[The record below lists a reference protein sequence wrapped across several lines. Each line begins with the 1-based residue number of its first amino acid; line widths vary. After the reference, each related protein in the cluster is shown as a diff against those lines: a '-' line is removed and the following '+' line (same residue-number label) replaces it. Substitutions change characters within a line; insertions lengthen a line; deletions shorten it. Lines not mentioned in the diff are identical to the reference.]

1 MALLGGLGLLA
12 MLAFLG
18 MDVGHRVAGP
28 GQRRRRDLL
37 RIAGIPSGFDDL
49 RVAIGDEERLGAL
62 IDADRSMQVNE
73 PRDVRPLYTQEG
85 VQEQLLRS
93 EIGSLVSREDME
105 TISTV
110 ATGPQVSLTQLLAR
124 AGL

>member
-12 MLAFLG
+12 TLAFLG
-18 MDVGHRVAGP
+18 MQVGGYVAAP
-28 GQRRRRDLL
+28 GQRRRGDLL

-49 RVAIGDEERLGAL
+49 RVAIGDEERLGAV
-62 IDADRSMQVNE
+62 IDADRSMQASE
-73 PRDVRPLYTQEG
+73 PRDVKPLYTPEG
-85 VQEQLLRS
+85 VQEQMLRS